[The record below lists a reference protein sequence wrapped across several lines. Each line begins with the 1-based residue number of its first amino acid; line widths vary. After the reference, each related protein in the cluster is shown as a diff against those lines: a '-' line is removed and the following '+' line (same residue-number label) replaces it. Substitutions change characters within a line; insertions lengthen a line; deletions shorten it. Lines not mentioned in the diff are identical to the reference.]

1 MTQDEINQMV
11 EQAGFHGV
19 LSIGVVMDS
28 KQLETFAKL
37 VELRYQ
43 KKIADLE
50 NIICQRHWDVL
61 QEREACATMSDWI
74 LKEGG
79 GTWGDAIRAR
89 RQE

>member
-1 MTQDEINQMV
+1 MIQDEINQIV

-37 VELRYQ
+37 VA
-43 KKIADLE
+43 KK
-50 NIICQRHWDVL
+50 
-61 QEREACATMSDWI
+61 EREACATMSDWI

-79 GTWGDAIRAR
+79 GTWGDAIRKR
-89 RQE
+89 K